1 MLLRYRQ
8 DYRIT
13 ASRYN
18 RKMKAAPR
26 LRLVYDKSDTK
37 IGLLCPNRSKFPPP
51 HRSTSCP
58 LPHHLQCQ
66 QCYLQPSSATA
77 IRPADTTERQT
88 ERQATSRPAPHAEQ
102 SPREQEKDDHKTGTS
117 SSPLH
122 KSPEKGQQVIAKIT
136 HRQIISSATCA
147 EKMRTLMYDIFMTAT
162 GDNYITHQLEK
173 GKQRIYPSQHKHS
186 NGVTPKYAFMTL
198 LLQAAIHTNTVQY
211 QHGLHPVHDLQLT
224 QGRMDHH
231 SIHIH
236 NRLIQIVEDYEQSTR
251 TAALSFNFG
260 QDYQYI
266 NQAALEELKRVR
278 SLPWTIKLDEPDHLI
293 TTHPQQYR
301 RSPTKP

>member
-1 MLLRYRQ
+1 MPAVL
-8 DYRIT
+8 
-13 ASRYN
+13 
-18 RKMKAAPR
+18 
-26 LRLVYDKSDTK
+26 
-37 IGLLCPNRSKFPPP
+37 
-51 HRSTSCP
+51 
-58 LPHHLQCQ
+58 
-66 QCYLQPSSATA
+66 SAT
-77 IRPADTTERQT
+77 IIGHSNP
-88 ERQATSRPAPHAEQ
+88 TSRHN
-102 SPREQEKDDHKTGTS
+102 RETDRKTGNEQTS
-117 SSPLH
+117 PTCRTVPKRARKGRPQNGDIILTPQLLHFLH
-122 KSPEKGQQVIAKIT
+122 KSPDKGQQVIAKIT
-136 HRQIISSATCA
+136 HRQIVSSATCA

-211 QHGLHPVHDLQLT
+211 QQGLHPIRDLQLT

-260 QDYQYI
+260 QDYQHI